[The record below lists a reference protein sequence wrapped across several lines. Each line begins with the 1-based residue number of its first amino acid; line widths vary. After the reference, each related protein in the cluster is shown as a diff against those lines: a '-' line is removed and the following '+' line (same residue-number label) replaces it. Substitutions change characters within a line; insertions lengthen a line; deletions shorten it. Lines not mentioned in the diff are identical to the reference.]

1 MRSLARTRSKAVN
14 ERVVCRRAEDDLY
27 YEGVIG
33 RQTMSLGYGLGVT
46 GGKAANALPG
56 GATIARQG

>member
-1 MRSLARTRSKAVN
+1 MRGWL
-14 ERVVCRRAEDDLY
+14 CRGAEGELY

-33 RQTMSLGYGLGVT
+33 RQTMSLVYGLGVT
-46 GGKAANALPG
+46 GGKAANALLG